1 MPSTD
6 AAEVEGDQP
15 LSDDELT
22 ALALAADPETRAADD
37 AVSLWDVAGW
47 NDGELLPTWYMPA
60 PMRRSSS
67 RWQRWVI
74 GLVVASFLL
83 IDGYG
88 LCSTYGT
95 VSFG

>member
-6 AAEVEGDQP
+6 AAEVGQP
-15 LSDDELT
+15 FSDEELT
-22 ALALAADPETRAADD
+22 VLALAADPDTLAAAD
-37 AVSLWDVAGW
+37 AVSLWDLAGW
-47 NDGELLPTWYMPA
+47 NAGKLLPAWYMPA
-60 PMRRSSS
+60 PMLRTSA

-88 LCSTYGT
+88 LCSTYGH